1 MKSGIKKISRL
12 KNENKNNEENKTF
25 YHKAKKSLGQNFLK
39 SKEAIRGICD
49 AGRVTEGEIVVEIG
63 PGKGVLTEELLKRG
77 AMVIAIEKDTSLIEF
92 LSEKF
97 EEEIKNKK
105 LILINDDILNI
116 FLPEIFLKFFSGPR
130 TKGTGS
136 VPDHSKNLEIS
147 QGDSLLYKII
157 ANIPYNITGAIIKK
171 FLSEVENKP
180 TLMALLVQ
188 KEVAERIVA
197 RDGKE
202 SILSLSVKAYAEP
215 KYIMKVSKKYFNPA
229 PKVDS
234 AIILID
240 NISNNNFKNKKEE
253 DFFFK
258 IIKAGFAH
266 KRKVLIKNLETN
278 LTIDKEI
285 LSKIFKKI
293 NMDEKS
299 RSEDLN
305 LEKWKTLTIE
315 ILACL

>member
-1 MKSGIKKISRL
+1 MKSGIKKISRP
-12 KNENKNNEENKTF
+12 KNETKNNEENKTF

-77 AMVIAIEKDTSLIEF
+77 AMVVAIEKDTSLIEF

-171 FLSEVENKP
+171 FLSEVKNKP

-188 KEVAERIVA
+188 KEVAERIVV

-215 KYIMKVSKKYFNPA
+215 KYIMKVSKKYFSPA

-293 NMDEKS
+293 NINEKS

-305 LEKWKTLTIE
+305 LEKWKILTIE